1 MSELPKTY
9 RKGTLLAVA
18 SGICGYDIQ
27 IVNEGYTNFKFTVL
41 RDSAVALGV
50 SSSVLLFSMIN

>member
-18 SGICGYDIQ
+18 QGICGYDIQ
-27 IVNEGYTNFKFTVL
+27 IVNEGYTEFSFSVL
-41 RDSAVALGV
+41 RDNAMALGV
-50 SSSVLLFSMIN
+50 TSTFLLISMIN